1 MKWLLVLAL
10 GALTACDSGGDD
22 GATDAGGMGGEGG
35 GAGGEG
41 GAGAAG
47 GAGGGA
53 GGAGGGA
60 GGAGGGGVERTCP
73 EGTSAELANEV
84 NPLEGDAAAI
94 AAGNTLYNG
103 VCASCHGMNGES
115 TPTSPTVFF
124 NVDQA
129 DRCDGFF
136 FGAIRDGIPNTIMV
150 AWGGSYD
157 DTQIW
162 QIISYL
168 RSLQP

>member
-10 GALTACDSGGDD
+10 GVLTACDSGGDD
-22 GATDAGGMGGEGG
+22 GGADAGGMGGEGGAGGEGG

-41 GAGAAG
+41 G
-47 GAGGGA
+47 GAGGGM
-53 GGAGGGA
+53 GDG
-60 GGAGGGGVERTCP
+60 RTCP
-73 EGTSAELANEV
+73 AGTAAELTNEV
-84 NPLEGDAAAI
+84 NALEGDAAAI
-94 AAGNTLYNG
+94 AAGKTLYDG
-103 VCASCHGMNGES
+103 VCASCHGMLGES

-129 DRCDGFF
+129 DRCDGYY
-136 FGAIRDGIPNTIMV
+136 FGAIRDGIEGTIMV
-150 AWGGSYD
+150 AWGASYD
-157 DTQIW
+157 DAQIW